1 MILILSVL
9 FGTLSETFIV
19 YVVLIFTACRRWL
32 ACKTKWL
39 CRLESIVIYVAI
51 PFVLKNSSV
60 SLPFI
65 YKILLMCLL
74 VVLFYW
80 YAPQG
85 TAIEPVQPSDLNVLK
100 SKSLIRVCLLILCS
114 LFVKEKIASSNTLR
128 SRHPRSDDT
137 PCNKKLIEGSVFYEI
152 W

>member
-19 YVVLIFTACRRWL
+19 YVVLIFYGLSQVAGMQN
-32 ACKTKWL
+32 KWL
-39 CRLESIVIYVAI
+39 CRQKALLSVAI

-100 SKSLIRVCLLILCS
+100 KQSLIRVCLLILCS
-114 LFVKEKIASSNTLR
+114 LFVKEKIASVILYGLVIQGLMILPVT
-128 SRHPRSDDT
+128 
-137 PCNKKLIEGSVFYEI
+137 KI
-152 W
+152 